1 MGNSK
6 SNKDSRHR
14 ENTKRREE
22 LRTRS
27 RIMDRRK
34 RGLGKDEEE
43 ALLAGPVRRYIAY
56 TIDTLTHIFF
66 WGVCVIALTG
76 LSQSSKYIDVAFPVS
91 IFVFGSVYSIPKL
104 KIEGRTF
111 GREKAKIEVI
121 RRDGNGLL
129 TWPRAIIRWWVEIG
143 IAFVVIPILAL
154 VNKEIQYVIGLYGIA
169 ILIVI
174 AIPIFFT
181 EHRQGL
187 HDIAGDSVVVRFFPP
202 KRKFFKK

>member
-129 TWPRAIIRWWVEIG
+129 TWPRAIIRWCR
-143 IAFVVIPILAL
+143 
-154 VNKEIQYVIGLYGIA
+154 
-169 ILIVI
+169 
-174 AIPIFFT
+174 T
-181 EHRQGL
+181 
-187 HDIAGDSVVVRFFPP
+187 
-202 KRKFFKK
+202 